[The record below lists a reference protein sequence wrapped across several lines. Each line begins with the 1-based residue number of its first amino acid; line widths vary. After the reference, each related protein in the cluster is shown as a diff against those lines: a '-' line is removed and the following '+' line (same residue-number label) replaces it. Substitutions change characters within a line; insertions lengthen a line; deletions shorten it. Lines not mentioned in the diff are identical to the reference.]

1 MKDIGANEERFLMS
15 LLVRNEAGVLTRVSS
30 LFGRRGFNIDS
41 LSVGETLDSKIS
53 RITVIATGDE
63 YVKEQIKLQLE
74 KLYDVLTVEILN
86 MKNAVMRELMLIKV
100 RVPQGKRAEI
110 LEATSIFRA
119 KVVDITRESLTLE
132 VTGDSSK
139 CNAFLEYMI
148 PFGVVELC
156 RTGLTAVARGGES
169 LEDNNKL
176 IV

>member
-1 MKDIGANEERFLMS
+1 
-15 LLVRNEAGVLTRVSS
+15 
-30 LFGRRGFNIDS
+30 
-41 LSVGETLDSKIS
+41 
-53 RITVIATGDE
+53 
-63 YVKEQIKLQLE
+63 
-74 KLYDVLTVEILN
+74 
-86 MKNAVMRELMLIKV
+86 MRELMLIKV

-169 LEDNNKL
+169 LEDHKL